1 MSMNWN
7 LSQISREKSDQSE
20 GIPGAGI
27 PERVVQRNDYRIRR
41 PSSPLLFPPF
51 YFRVCAF

>member
-1 MSMNWN
+1 MSMSWN

-27 PERVVQRNDYRIRR
+27 PERVVQRNHYRIRR
-41 PSSPLLFPPF
+41 PSSPQFPPF